1 MNSRQKRERD
11 HEEMRQAILAAARDL
26 FVREGYEN
34 TSIRK
39 IAERIEYSAPAIYRY
54 FTSKED
60 IFFAIAETG
69 FHLFHRSINAARPA
83 ADPLE
88 TLRRQFWRY
97 YEFSKAQPAYFALMF
112 LDRRVPRISREWH
125 RFVFMRA
132 TRDAMRE
139 VIRRAVERG
148 AFPAGTNPDVVFH
161 VLATVVHGAAVIRL
175 SDRFVP
181 ARAADALARDAFE
194 ATLLGLRHGV
204 TTTFDAASSFHSE
217 HPSAAATADGG
228 VPLQGGQD
236 ATGRVRRANKAG
248 KPSPARGPRPKA

>member
-1 MNSRQKRERD
+1 MNVRQKRERD
-11 HEEMRQAILAAARDL
+11 HEEMRQIILAAARDL

-34 TSIRK
+34 TSIRR

-54 FTSKED
+54 FASKED

-112 LDRRVPRISREWH
+112 LDRRVPRISQEWH
-125 RFVFMRA
+125 RFEFMRA
-132 TRDAMRE
+132 TRDQMRE
-139 VIRRAVERG
+139 VIRRAVEG
-148 AFPAGTNPDVVFH
+148 EAFPAGTNPDVVFH
-161 VLATVVHGAAVIRL
+161 ILATVVHGAAVIRL

-181 ARAADALARDAFE
+181 PRAADALARDAFE
-194 ATLLGLRHGV
+194 ATLQGLRHGV
-204 TTTFDAASSFHSE
+204 TTTFDVASSFHSQ
-217 HPSAAATADGG
+217 HAPLAAVADGG
-228 VPLQGGQD
+228 APLQRGHD
-236 ATGRVRRANKAG
+236 ASGRVRRAKRAG
-248 KPSPARGPRPKA
+248 RSSPAQDPRPKA